1 MERMSGHH
9 PVTAYIGVGSNLGDR
24 AATIAAAVARL
35 GAHPNIRVVRC
46 SALLETEPLGP
57 PQPMYLNGAVCIET
71 WLAPAALLVELLE
84 VERELGRVRDRA
96 ERMGPRTIDLDLL
109 LYGEA
114 VIDEPGLAVP
124 HPRMAERAFVLRPLA
139 EIAPEAVNP
148 RCGRTV
154 ASLVRD
160 LAPAPEASSVE
171 SSVPSRTKEVT

>member
-1 MERMSGHH
+1 MSDHST
-9 PVTAYIGVGSNLGDR
+9 VTAYIGVGSNLGDR
-24 AATIAAAVARL
+24 AVTISAAVARL
-35 GAHPNIRVVRC
+35 DAHPKIRVIRR
-46 SALLETEPLGP
+46 SALIETEPVGP

-71 WLAPAALLVELLE
+71 TLPATALLQELLD
-84 VERELGRVRDRA
+84 VERQLGRVRDLS

-109 LYGEA
+109 LFGET

-160 LAPAPEASSVE
+160 LAPARRASSVE
-171 SSVPSRTKEVT
+171 SSATSRTKEVT